1 VIGSST
7 RRMVKVASRLRWAV
21 ERLGVGQQNTAMVL
35 WRVTPSE
42 VAGGGGSLRWPVL
55 GACGLF
61 VLSSVFSPPGRLQTF
76 SCLIGT
82 ERWAVA
88 RRRDLV
94 QGWKGPKQV
103 PLTCNPSE
111 LRLVEITL
119 GWIGH

>member
-1 VIGSST
+1 
-7 RRMVKVASRLRWAV
+7 
-21 ERLGVGQQNTAMVL
+21 
-35 WRVTPSE
+35 
-42 VAGGGGSLRWPVL
+42 VAGSWRLWPFCPVV
-55 GACGLF
+55 GFFA
-61 VLSSVFSPPGRLQTF
+61 PGRLQTF